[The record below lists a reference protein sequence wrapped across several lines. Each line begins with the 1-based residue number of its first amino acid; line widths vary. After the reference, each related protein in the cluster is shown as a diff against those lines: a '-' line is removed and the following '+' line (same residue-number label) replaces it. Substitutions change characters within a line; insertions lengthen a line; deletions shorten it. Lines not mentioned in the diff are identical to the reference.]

1 MCGLCSAIVRKE
13 GICVFPLNTS
23 LLMHLSDK
31 SYVEPQQPVLNEEE
45 NQFMGDLLIGSQ
57 MMNEHQLHD

>member
-1 MCGLCSAIVRKE
+1 
-13 GICVFPLNTS
+13 
-23 LLMHLSDK
+23 MHLSDK